1 MSWRRLTYKITQYC
15 AIVLFLITILLTT
28 PWGTKLTLALLN
40 MFDGIAIDYHS
51 GALIR
56 DVQLNKLSL
65 TLDQLEISVEGLATK
80 IDFSCAWNKT
90 LCIKSA
96 TVDDFSLR
104 FTSNANNSDKD
115 TSNNLAVKT
124 TLIEMPFAIKI
135 NTITV
140 KKAHITVNGTDVYAN
155 NLQTKIAIKDNQFDF
170 FHPAVKQ
177 LTLHLESPTDTY
189 QSTEQSQHFFQS
201 LPNTIAQL
209 PEFSLPLSLNIEKLK
224 IDHITVATK
233 NALDSQNPTTND
245 TNITSW
251 QSNNNQ
257 LSASW
262 SKFDLRIRQF
272 NTTSNAFSV
281 TEFTANANL
290 ASPYKIKSKLVS
302 TIHHLAQ
309 WPELD
314 NEKLQLS
321 LQGSL
326 ESLDMEMISTGNLT
340 LTSAGHVNLT
350 DPDLPFNITVDAD
363 KISLPLSL
371 ADYAKP
377 SSLSL
382 AFSGNLNAQHIEL
395 SSILTSYGY
404 NNAQIKLDAT
414 HQEGHVSITQLLID
428 ETESDSEL
436 SLQGNVSF
444 MPSDFAWHLSMQS
457 TGVSLPEINLHKLT
471 ESLKTHDKLSELR
484 LNLPKSLSGRIQGR
498 ITSEGAWSDKQG
510 SDKNWFANI
519 KDTDLVGT
527 LNDSPF
533 KITGDIGLTPSGQI
547 TQGQLY
553 IGANNSELTLNSA
566 GKTSNNTSDNTF
578 WGLTGNVKI
587 NNINQW
593 YSAVEGTLNSDFSV
607 KGTQNNPTIRLNTI
621 ASALNWANWH
631 SDNLRINGE
640 YSPMMNHQVELS
652 INNDRLAWANK
663 NQTNK
668 DQTNKEKTNKEKTI
682 AVNEF
687 TFKLSGDATQ
697 HQLQTQWLGDIAGQL
712 ELTGHFNDSLTQWH
726 STIEKSIL
734 AYKSTSLA
742 SSTAFAVDFDLAKNS
757 GVIASHCW
765 QGSGVSACLPKKA
778 LIGDIGNIAAQVTV
792 DLAVVDE
799 LLLSTEF
806 DLISQLNGDIK
817 ATWSPQQAI
826 KAKAEFYLSPGYI
839 TVSDDFEKYTL
850 SQWTKGNFS
859 LILDNQ
865 QLTNTVQLIDSN
877 NQSLI
882 DINAS
887 IQLIDDFPV
896 DAQIAL
902 HQIDLQPFQSILAK
916 VVNLQGKLTTDLAI
930 NGSLKSPLVNGEIT
944 LTNGKLK
951 LEQNANV
958 IDNLSTTLSVNDNQ
972 ATLLGQFFLEGQE
985 ANLSGQLSW
994 QDSLAITIDLNAKTL
1009 PFVFPPQLMMNI
1021 SPNLHFSYQQQALD
1035 ITGNIDVLEGSYNIE
1050 TLPENSVPLSEDVV
1064 IVDQNG
1070 DPFTKPTS
1078 SLNITTNVQVNIA
1091 KAFKVTGQ
1099 GLQSQLSGQ
1108 LQISQQA
1115 KQPVQLYGRI
1125 QSHKGVYQAY
1135 GQKLDIEKG
1144 DITFNGP
1151 TNNPYIDLR
1160 ASKQIKTDDV
1170 TAGIQVTGLADALTM
1185 QLFSSPSMQ
1194 TPEILSY
1201 LVRGRGLDSDTDN
1214 STTAAGLLVGMSITN
1229 NIGLFEQIEK
1239 LPLINNL
1246 ALDTEGV
1253 GDQTQA
1259 TVSGY
1264 VGNRVYLKY
1273 GIGVYE
1279 PINELTV
1286 RMYMFNRFW
1295 LEVVSGIEKS
1305 TDIYYSFDIE

>member
-1 MSWRRLTYKITQYC
+1 MSWRRLSYIITQYF
-15 AIVLFLITILLTT
+15 AITLFLITILLTT
-28 PWGTKLTLALLN
+28 PWGTKLTLALLDT
-40 MFDGIAIDYHS
+40 FDGISIDYHS

-96 TVDDFSLR
+96 SADDFYLR
-104 FTSNANNSDKD
+104 YTSNANNSDKD
-115 TSNNLAVKT
+115 KSSNLALKT
-124 TLIEMPFAIKI
+124 TLVEMPFAIKI
-135 NTITV
+135 NTITI
-140 KKAHITVNGTDVYAN
+140 KKTHIAVNRTDVYAN
-155 NLQTKIAIKDNQFDF
+155 NLQTKVAIKDNQFDF
-170 FHPAVKQ
+170 LHPAVKR
-177 LTLHLESPTDTY
+177 LTLHLESPTDTH
-189 QSTEQSQHFFQS
+189 QSTEQSKHFFQS

-209 PEFSLPLSLNIEKLK
+209 PDISLPLSLNIEKLK
-224 IDHITVATK
+224 IDNITVATK
-233 NALDSQNPTTND
+233 SALDDKSPTTND

-251 QSNNNQ
+251 QLSNNQ

-262 SKFDLRIRQF
+262 SKSDIRIRQF
-272 NTTSNAFSV
+272 NTSSDAFSV

-314 NEKLQLS
+314 KENLQLS

-363 KISLPLSL
+363 KVSLPLSL
-371 ADYAKP
+371 SDYATP

-382 AFSGNLNAQHIEL
+382 ASSGNLRTQHIEL

-428 ETESDSEL
+428 ETKSDSEL
-436 SLQGNVSF
+436 SLQGEVSLL
-444 MPSDFAWHLSMQS
+444 PSNFAWHLSMQS
-457 TGVSLPEINLHKLT
+457 TGIFLPEINFLKLT
-471 ESLKTHDKLSELR
+471 ESLKTDEKLNELT
-484 LNLPKSLSGRIQGR
+484 LNFPKKLSGRIQGR
-498 ITSEGAWSDKQG
+498 ITSEGAWSFKQG
-510 SDKNWFANI
+510 DNKQEPDKKWFANI
-519 KDTDLVGT
+519 KNTDITGT
-527 LNDSPF
+527 LNDTPF
-533 KITGDIGLTPSGQI
+533 KIKGDIGLTPSGHI
-547 TQGQLY
+547 SQGKLY
-553 IGANNSELTLNSA
+553 ISANSSELTLNSA
-566 GKTSNNTSDNTF
+566 SNNSDNTSDNNAF
-578 WGLTGNVKI
+578 WDLTGNVKI
-587 NNINQW
+587 DNINQW
-593 YSAVEGTLNSDFSV
+593 YSAVGGTLNTDFSV
-607 KGTQNNPTIRLNTI
+607 KGTQDNPTIRLNAI

-640 YSPMMNHQVELS
+640 YSPMMNHQVELT
-652 INNDRLAWANK
+652 INNDRLAWTNK

-668 DQTNKEKTNKEKTI
+668 DTTI
-682 AVNEF
+682 AINEF
-687 TFKLSGDATQ
+687 VFKLSGDATQ

-712 ELTGHFNDSLTQWH
+712 ELTGHFDDSLTQWH

-734 AYKSTSLA
+734 TYKNTSLA
-742 SSTAFAVDFDLAKNS
+742 SSTAFAVNFNLAKTT
-757 GVIASHCW
+757 GTIGSHCW
-765 QGSGVSACLPKKA
+765 QGIGVSACLPKQA
-778 LIGDIGNIAAQVTV
+778 LIGDIGEIAAQITV

-799 LLLSTEF
+799 FLLSTEF
-806 DLISQLNGDIK
+806 DLISQLNGDVK

-826 KAKAEFYLSPGYI
+826 KANAEFYLSPGYI

-850 SQWTKGNFS
+850 SQWSNGVFS
-859 LILDNQ
+859 LVLDNQ
-865 QLTNTVQLIDSN
+865 QLTNSMQ
-877 NQSLI
+877 LI
-882 DINAS
+882 DINNQPLININAN
-887 IQLIDDFPV
+887 IQLVDDFPV

-916 VVNLQGKLTTDLAI
+916 VVNLQGKLTTDLAV
-930 NGSLKSPLVNGEIT
+930 NGSLKSPLVNGEIS
-944 LTNGKLK
+944 LANGKLK

-958 IDNLSTTLSVNDNQ
+958 IDNLSTTLSVTDNQ
-972 ATLLGQFFLEGQE
+972 ATLLGQFLLEGKE

-994 QDSLAITIDLNAKTL
+994 QDSLSINVDLNAKTL
-1009 PFVFPPQLMMNI
+1009 PFVFPPQLMMNV
-1021 SPNLHFSYQQQALD
+1021 SPNLHFTYKEKTLN

-1050 TLPENSVPLSEDVV
+1050 TLPENSVPLSEDVI

-1070 DPFTKPTS
+1070 EAFAKPVS
-1078 SLNITTNVQVNIA
+1078 SINITTNVQVNIA

-1099 GLQSQLSGQ
+1099 GLQSQLLGQ
-1108 LQISQQA
+1108 LQISQQE

-1125 QSHKGVYQAY
+1125 QSEKGVYQAY
-1135 GQKLDIEKG
+1135 GQKLNIEKG

-1185 QLFSSPSMQ
+1185 QLFSSPTMQ

-1295 LEVVSGIEKS
+1295 LEIVSGIEKS